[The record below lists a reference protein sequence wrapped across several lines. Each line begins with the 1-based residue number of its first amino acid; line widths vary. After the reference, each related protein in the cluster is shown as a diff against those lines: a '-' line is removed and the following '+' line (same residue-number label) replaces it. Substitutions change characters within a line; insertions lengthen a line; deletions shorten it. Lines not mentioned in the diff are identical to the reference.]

1 MTEPAYEA
9 IARSACAPWVGHPD
23 HADYLQ
29 EARLLAWRH
38 DLPVGGL
45 AVIIVR
51 RRLIEQ
57 WRTANHICHRTGQP
71 RGVTVPA
78 GLDVTDTE
86 HHDSPDVALEY
97 GLTGRLA
104 TIAAGLAAGHPKQD
118 VADELGVSPARVS
131 HLLHDLRK
139 ALRCAG
145 KDHDDQV

>member
-23 HADYLQ
+23 HPDYMQ

-45 AVIIVR
+45 AVTIVR

-57 WRTANHICHRTGQP
+57 WRTANHINHTTYEP
-71 RGVTVPA
+71 RAVTVPT
-78 GLDVTDTE
+78 GLDATDSE
-86 HHDSPDVALEY
+86 HHDSPDVALEF

-104 TIAAGLAAGHPKQD
+104 TIAAGLAAGHPKR
-118 VADELGVSPARVS
+118 VIAAELGVSPARVS
-131 HLLHDLRK
+131 HLLHDLRT
-139 ALRCAG
+139 ALRR
-145 KDHDDQV
+145 